1 MNNVF
6 IKKYLFNL
14 ILKKAPLI
22 ILALF
27 LSGCSQ
33 TDYVTQSKLLMGTT
47 VSITVEAPRV
57 NLADEAI
64 AAAFFEIERIENM
77 MSFFKDSSLLNELN
91 RQALKKPFKIPDEL
105 FSLIE
110 TSQEFSKLTD
120 GAFDI
125 TATSLGEADG
135 YKNIVLDKKNKTVYY
150 KDKKVKIDLG
160 AAAKGYAVDKAVV
173 VLKSYGLNDILV
185 NAGGDI
191 YASGHYSNRKWAIG
205 IRNPLKIDEIE
216 GKIYLSNRAVA
227 TSGNYLRVHIFKT
240 IDKEMKSDVISA
252 TVIASK
258 CLEADILATA
268 VFVAPDTVL
277 RVAEEL
283 ENIDILLIKDVN
295 GKLKEYKTSG
305 FMKYQTQ

>member
-27 LSGCSQ
+27 FSGCSQ
-33 TDYVTQSKLLMGTT
+33 TDYITQSKLLMGTT

-77 MSFFKDSSLLNELN
+77 MSFFNDNSLLNELN
-91 RQALKKPFKIPDEL
+91 RQASKKPLKIPEEL
-105 FSLIE
+105 FNLIE
-110 TSQEFSKLTD
+110 ISQEFSKLTD

-125 TATSLGEADG
+125 TASSLDEAGG
-135 YKNIVLDKKNKTVYY
+135 YKNIILDNKNKTVFL
-150 KDKKVKIDLG
+150 KNKKVKIDLG
-160 AAAKGYAVDKAVV
+160 AVAKGYAVDKAVA
-173 VLKSYGLNDILV
+173 VLKSYGLDDILV

-191 YASGHYSNRKWAIG
+191 YASGHYRSRKWAIG
-205 IRNPLKIDEIE
+205 IRNPLKINEIE
-216 GKIYLSNRAVA
+216 DKIYLTNKAVA

-240 IDKEMKSDVISA
+240 IDKNKKSDVISA

-268 VFVAPDTVL
+268 VFAAPDTVL
-277 RVAEEL
+277 KVAEEL
-283 ENIDILLIKDVN
+283 ENVDVLLIKDVN

-305 FMKYQTQ
+305 FMKYQR